1 MAAKYSYQKLRNE
14 SSDFIFDYGSA
25 FDYSSC
31 DKNSLTYCEGRKN
44 YSPAF
49 TYNSVSSSEDSFIDC
64 PKEPWLSIVLRDVI
78 FYLSCL
84 FMLLLF
90 PVSVF
95 FCVKRVHSLER
106 LVVSRLGKL
115 QPVKGPGFIFVLPFV
130 DHWTRVDL
138 HPKQLI
144 VSTPEI
150 LTVDGGIV
158 EITAEI
164 NYQVSDVLHYV
175 TKSNNPFKNVHD
187 LSTCSLVNIAS
198 GKDQEQLERNR
209 ETINEA
215 LKGELN
221 KTVVK
226 WGVEIVSISLKPV
239 KILKAAEPVNAIS
252 TIISALKAVSDQTSL
267 NPGIINITSATLS
280 TQPSAKS
287 VEPEVSEEYSHLVP
301 ILRHFITSSENKG
314 KVKDLSAV
322 FKLEIIC
329 STPKIAYIVIHNGDI
344 SVFENSELEQNPD
357 VSIVVDES
365 CLQDIL
371 NGKIGALE
379 AYLGGKITV
388 SGNWTLLNTLSEL
401 LN

>member
-1 MAAKYSYQKLRNE
+1 MAAKYSYQKLKNE
-14 SSDFIFDYGSA
+14 SSDFIFDYDTA
-25 FDYSSC
+25 FDYSSY
-31 DKNSLTYCEGRKN
+31 DKNSLIYSGGRKD
-44 YSPAF
+44 YTPAF
-49 TYNSVSSSEDSFIDC
+49 TYNSVSSSEQTFLDC
-64 PKEPWLSIVLRDVI
+64 PKEPWSSVVFRDII

-90 PVSVF
+90 PVSAF

-138 HPKQLI
+138 HPKKLI
-144 VSTPEI
+144 VATPQI

-158 EITAEI
+158 EISAEI
-164 NYQVSDVLHYV
+164 NYEVSDVLHYV
-175 TKSNNPFKNVHD
+175 TKSDNPFKHVHD
-187 LSTCSLVNIAS
+187 LSMCSLVNVAS
-198 GKDQEQLERNR
+198 GKGQEELEKNR
-209 ETINEA
+209 EAIGET

-226 WGVEIVSISLKPV
+226 WGVEIVSISLKPI

-252 TIISALKAVSDQTSL
+252 TIISALKTVSEQASF
-267 NPGIINITSATLS
+267 NPGIINITSGALP
-280 TQPSAKS
+280 TQPDEKS
-287 VEPEVSEEYSHLVP
+287 VESKVAEEHTHIVP
-301 ILRHFITSSENKG
+301 VLQHFVMSSANKD
-314 KVKDLSAV
+314 KVKDLSAI

-329 STPKIAYIVIHNGDI
+329 STPKIAYIVICDGDI
-344 SVFENSELEQNPD
+344 SVLENNERSPD
-357 VSIVVDES
+357 VSVVVAES

-371 NGKIGALE
+371 NGKISALE

-388 SGNWTLLNTLSEL
+388 SGNWTLLNVLSEL